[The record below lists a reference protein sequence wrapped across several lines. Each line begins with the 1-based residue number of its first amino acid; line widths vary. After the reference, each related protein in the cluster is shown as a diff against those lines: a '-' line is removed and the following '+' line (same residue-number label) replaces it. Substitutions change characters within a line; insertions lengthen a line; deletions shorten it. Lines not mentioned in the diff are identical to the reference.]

1 MNTGINQGCP
11 QTACM
16 NRKSMREDNSYPF
29 TWMDEVVEVTLH
41 PGMAREKPRINY
53 LEKDL
58 SEQFRL
64 EAGRIFAALKSQTF
78 GLFSN
83 RKVRIV
89 ADRYLSAVQL
99 LLSQARIHETAYP
112 KNSAR
117 RPIIRDIIGCLE
129 GLELQIQKRYGT
141 LLTKSENSHLGNSAS
156 PQIFKMLCR
165 LTVDQLGIILRA
177 ADDAKVIVSNSIS
190 MIFKTVVPYLS
201 TENRKDISWDSM
213 RSNSYHPEES
223 DKQIAIE
230 ALEKLINKIR
240 DYK

>member
-1 MNTGINQGCP
+1 MS
-11 QTACM
+11 
-16 NRKSMREDNSYPF
+16 KDNSYPF

-41 PGMAREKPRINY
+41 PGLVRKKLRINY
-53 LEKDL
+53 LEKEL

-64 EAGRIFAALKSQTF
+64 EARRIFAALKSQTF
-78 GLFSN
+78 GLFSD
-83 RKVRIV
+83 RKVRTV
-89 ADRYLSAVQL
+89 AGRYLSAVRL
-99 LLSQARIHETAYP
+99 LLDQARVHETAYP
-112 KNSAR
+112 KNNAGRS
-117 RPIIRDIIGCLE
+117 IIRDIIGCLE
-129 GLELQIQKRYGT
+129 ELELQIQKRYGT
-141 LLTKSENSHLGNSAS
+141 LLTKSENTGLVSDT
-156 PQIFKMLCR
+156 PPPIFKMLCR

-190 MIFKTVVPYLS
+190 MIFKTIVPYLS